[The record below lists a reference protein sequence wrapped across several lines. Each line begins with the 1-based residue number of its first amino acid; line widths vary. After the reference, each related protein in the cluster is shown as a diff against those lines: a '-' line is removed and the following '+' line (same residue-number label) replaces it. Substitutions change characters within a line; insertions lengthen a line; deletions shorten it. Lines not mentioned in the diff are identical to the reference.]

1 MRCKNL
7 QELFRKTSLPF
18 FVVIVLTVCWS
29 SDKECDHLL
38 TLINKETG
46 LVIGDVKNLPM
57 FYCNTCG
64 NICQHVSAWFFFLS
78 FFFLLFLSIF
88 FIPYTLSLLRGIC
101 EFSCFQELL
110 LLEYI
115 RSFWTIK
122 VHIFWEGHK
131 ILKNLHLKFD
141 YSTHSHI

>member
-1 MRCKNL
+1 MSSWGTILERFCSSTSAY
-7 QELFRKTSLPF
+7 RIYSTSADSLPF

-64 NICQHVSAWFFFLS
+64 NICQHVSAWFFFLLS
-78 FFFLLFLSIF
+78 FFFLLFLSQFF

-101 EFSCFQELL
+101 EFSCFQEILL
-110 LLEYI
+110 FLYVFQILL
-115 RSFWTIK
+115 
-122 VHIFWEGHK
+122 
-131 ILKNLHLKFD
+131 NN
-141 YSTHSHI
+141 

>member
-1 MRCKNL
+1 MEVPIRSNTLEQLKYQLRCKNL

-64 NICQHVSAWFFFLS
+64 NICQHVSAWFFPLPFS
-78 FFFLLFLSIF
+78 SYYFYQFFFSFPILFPFPCSEASMNSPAFKKYYSLSISD
-88 FIPYTLSLLRGIC
+88 PSEQL
-101 EFSCFQELL
+101 
-110 LLEYI
+110 
-115 RSFWTIK
+115 
-122 VHIFWEGHK
+122 
-131 ILKNLHLKFD
+131 ILKV
-141 YSTHSHI
+141 T

>member
-1 MRCKNL
+1 MSDFSMGTILGQGFPQAQVHIEFIAQVPNL
-7 QELFRKTSLPF
+7 RELFRKASLPF

-64 NICQHVSAWFFFLS
+64 NICQHVSAWIIFSTFLFSSYYFCLNFFHSLYSFLAQRHLWI
-78 FFFLLFLSIF
+78 LLFSRNTTISVF
-88 FIPYTLSLLRGIC
+88 QILL
-101 EFSCFQELL
+101 
-110 LLEYI
+110 
-115 RSFWTIK
+115 
-122 VHIFWEGHK
+122 
-131 ILKNLHLKFD
+131 NN
-141 YSTHSHI
+141 

>member
-1 MRCKNL
+1 MEVPIRSNTLEQLKYQLRCKNL

-64 NICQHVSAWFFFLS
+64 NICQHVSAWFFFTFL
-78 FFFLLFLSIF
+78 FLLTIFINFFHSLYSFLAQRH
-88 FIPYTLSLLRGIC
+88 L
-101 EFSCFQELL
+101 CFQEILL
-110 LLEYI
+110 FSYFSCMFLNPNNFFQFE
-115 RSFWTIK
+115 F
-122 VHIFWEGHK
+122 
-131 ILKNLHLKFD
+131 
-141 YSTHSHI
+141 

>member
-1 MRCKNL
+1 MSSWGTILER
-7 QELFRKTSLPF
+7 FWSSTSAYRIYSTSADSLPF

-64 NICQHVSAWFFFLS
+64 NICQHVSAWFFFLLS

-101 EFSCFQELL
+101 EFSCFQEILL
-110 LLEYI
+110 FLYVFQILL
-115 RSFWTIK
+115 
-122 VHIFWEGHK
+122 
-131 ILKNLHLKFD
+131 NN
-141 YSTHSHI
+141 